1 MDRIGEAE
9 LNAYL
14 DGELDAEG
22 RAEIESWLA
31 ENPEDAARME
41 AFAADRDA
49 LAGIGADILAEPIPE
64 RLQAVLMN
72 APTAP
77 LENSGNDKSG
87 NQNPRNANHWM
98 RAAASVMLLVVGA
111 IAGWVGHDSMA
122 PSASSETGFLRHAVS
137 AHVVFTKERRHAVE
151 AKATEKHLVRWL
163 SKRVGRTLNPPSLMS
178 AGYFLVGGRLV
189 ADDGAP
195 AAQFMYQNKDKKRL
209 TLYVRSARDA
219 KDTSFR
225 IATERGVSAFYW
237 IEAPYAYALVGKTDR
252 DNLVALG
259 EIVHKHLKLP

>member
-1 MDRIGEAE
+1 MSPMERIGETE

-14 DGELDAEG
+14 DGELDAEA
-22 RAEIESWLA
+22 RAEVESWLA
-31 ENPEDAARME
+31 ENPEEAARLE
-41 AFAADRDA
+41 AFGADRDA
-49 LAGIGADILAEPIPE
+49 LAGIGADILNEPVPE
-64 RLQAVLMN
+64 KMQAVLRR
-72 APTAP
+72 APP
-77 LENSGNDKSG
+77 VRKD
-87 NQNPRNANHWM
+87 NHWM

-111 IAGWVGHDSMA
+111 IAGWIGHGSMVPA
-122 PSASSETGFLRHAVS
+122 PSSETGFLQHAVS

-163 SKRVGRTLNPPSLMS
+163 SKRVGRTLNPPSLDS
-178 AGYFLVGGRLV
+178 AGYLLVGGRLV

-195 AAQFMYQNKDKKRL
+195 AAQFMYQNKGKNRL

-237 IEAPYAYALVGKTDR
+237 IEAPYAYALVGKTNR

-259 EIVHKHLKLP
+259 EIVHKHLQLP

>member
-1 MDRIGEAE
+1 MERIGEAE

-14 DGELDAEG
+14 DGELDAEARVG
-22 RAEIESWLA
+22 IESWLA
-31 ENPEDAARME
+31 ENPEEAARLG
-41 AFAADRDA
+41 ALAADRDA
-49 LAGIGADILAEPIPE
+49 LAGIGADILDEAIPE
-64 RLQAVLMN
+64 RMQAVLKN
-72 APTAP
+72 ASRIKPD
-77 LENSGNDKSG
+77 S
-87 NQNPRNANHWM
+87 HWM

-111 IAGWVGHDSMA
+111 VAGWIAHGTAVPA
-122 PSASSETGFLRHAVS
+122 PSSETGFLRHAVS

-163 SKRVGRTLNPPSLMS
+163 SRRVGRTLNPPSLKS
-178 AGYFLVGGRLV
+178 AGYLLVGGRLV

-195 AAQFMYQNKDKKRL
+195 AAQFMYQNKDKNRL

-219 KDTSFR
+219 KDVSFK

-237 IEAPYAYALVGKTDR
+237 IEAPYAYALIGKTDR

-259 EIVHKHLKLP
+259 EIVHTHLQKP